1 METRKPEWLK
11 IDLPGGKAYRTVR
24 TVLRRHHLHTVCDS
38 AHCPNKE
45 ECWSKKTA
53 TFMILG
59 DTCTRN
65 CRFCAVKSGTPA
77 APDPDEP
84 RHLAEAV
91 KLLDL
96 KYTVITCVTRDDLP
110 DGGAAHWA
118 ACIRE
123 IRNINPKCRIEVLI
137 SDLRGNLS
145 HLDTVLNAAPDVV
158 GHNLETVKRL
168 YPLARPQADYY
179 RSLEVLEHIAGNGF
193 IAKSGVMIGL
203 GELTDE
209 MESLMRDAAERGVS
223 LFTIGQYLQPTR
235 EHLPVHEYIHP
246 DIYTEYKRTGMNCG
260 LQKVISGPLV
270 RSSYHAKEAYEAL
283 TLKEKI

>member
-145 HLDTVLNAAPDVV
+145 HLDTVLNAAPDVI